1 MTASVS
7 YFEIAMAGAAV
18 VTTTVLPVISL
29 VKREF
34 ILHLT
39 TKAKCIPV
47 GKMSFE
53 KSRTNQQ
60 LEKVAS
66 VYLIDFKM
74 LTKGSHY
81 FNHFTLKCNQNDGIF
96 PIPLC
101 SETFNLV
108 C

>member
-1 MTASVS
+1 
-7 YFEIAMAGAAV
+7 MAGAAV

-60 LEKVAS
+60 LEKVTS
-66 VYLIDFKM
+66 VYLRWPN
-74 LTKGSHY
+74 TVS
-81 FNHFTLKCNQNDGIF
+81 KC
-96 PIPLC
+96 LC
-101 SETFNLV
+101 LIHHNFETIYVLAPVF
-108 C
+108 CKSQQ